1 MLESLVQWDR
11 DAMVLLNLGESH
23 TSFWDSFF
31 WMVSD
36 ILVWLP
42 MMLLFFYVVVKNK
55 RKESILI
62 FLTVILVFLLCDQLS
77 SSIMKPTIARLR
89 PSRDPAVMDMLS
101 YVREYRGGIFG
112 FPSSHA
118 ANSFGFCVLSS
129 LLFRYKPYTVISL
142 CWAALC
148 AYSRIYL
155 GVHFPLDILCG
166 TILGLLMGYLSYR
179 VYLYLRKRF
188 PVNQAPYTVSGATT
202 SSGYLQ
208 SDINLLI
215 IVLLVI
221 LFTFVCCAR

>member
-1 MLESLVQWDR
+1 MLDSIVQWDR
-11 DAMVLLNLGESH
+11 NAMVLLNMGESH
-23 TSFWDSFF
+23 SPFWDNFF
-31 WMVSD
+31 WMISD

-42 MMLLFFYVVVKNK
+42 VMLIFFYVVVKNK
-55 RKESILI
+55 RKESIFI
-62 FLTVILVFLLCDQLS
+62 FLSVILVFLLCDQLS
-77 SSIMKPTIARLR
+77 SSVMKPLIARPR

-101 YVREYRGGIFG
+101 YVREYKGGLFG

-118 ANSFGFCVLSS
+118 ANSFGFCMLSS
-129 LLFRYKPYTVISL
+129 LLLRYRPYTVISF

-188 PVNQAPYTVSGATT
+188 PVNQTHYAVSGATT

>member
-1 MLESLVQWDR
+1 MLDRLIQWDR
-11 DAMVLLNLGESH
+11 DAMVLLNMGESH
-23 TSFWDSFF
+23 SPFWDNFF
-31 WMVSD
+31 WMISD

-42 MMLLFFYVVVKNK
+42 VMLLFFYVVVKNK
-55 RKESILI
+55 KKEAIYIL
-62 FLTVILVFLLCDQLS
+62 LSVILVFLLSDQIS
-77 SSIMKPTIARLR
+77 ASIMKPSIARLR
-89 PSRDPAVMDMLS
+89 PSKDPAVMDMLS
-101 YVREYRGGIFG
+101 YVREYRGGQFG

-118 ANSFGFCVLSS
+118 ANAFGFTLLSS
-129 LLFRYKPYTVISL
+129 LLLRYKPYTIVAFL
-142 CWAALC
+142 WAIFC

-166 TILGLLMGYLSYR
+166 TILGLLMGFLSYR

-188 PVNQAPYTVSGATT
+188 PVNQAAQTLQGATT

-221 LFTFVCCAR
+221 LFTFICCAR